1 MALDTL
7 TWTKSTE
14 QSIPCAG
21 ATVTYAEFLDKMKAL
36 IDASTHWNATV
47 TNDTGNNRGYIELSP
62 RSAGVTGGG
71 KLLYAMANTAVAGS
85 AGSERPLQANRLAPW
100 AAATSTLAC
109 TRWVGFAV
117 GAGSVT
123 PSDPWGAT
131 VPTYASPAAWS
142 KFVACGTVVPPA
154 SQAMAIIE
162 SAEAICVYWTHAAN
176 QIAGFVFGKIV
187 ETPDG
192 ASADWGMI
200 LLGASGDAT
209 NSAGGWTSI
218 PNTNTSPPLATAGMQ
233 HSGGSSVRAPGLM
246 LKADGSTYG
255 FGRTSFATLTANDSG
270 AGYSN
275 SSEALLQAI
284 VVAGG
289 LYFSGSSDLL
299 IGVLRQ
305 MRWGPPALRAATG
318 YSNGV
323 KIGVHLNFHASTQQ
337 LGGLWFHDQ
346 R

>member
-1 MALDTL
+1 MALNTL

-14 QSIPCAG
+14 QTIPCAG
-21 ATVTYAEFLDKMKAL
+21 ATVTYAEFLGRMKAL
-36 IDASTHWNATV
+36 IDASANWNATLA
-47 TNDTGNNRGYIELSP
+47 TDAGNNRGYLELSP

-71 KLLYAMANTAVAGS
+71 KLIYAMSNAAVPGA

-100 AAATSTLAC
+100 AAATTGLAC

-117 GAGSVT
+117 GAGAVT
-123 PSDPWGAT
+123 PSDPFSAT
-131 VPTYASPAAWS
+131 VPTYASPAVWS
-142 KFVACGTVVPPA
+142 KLVAHSVAVPPA
-154 SQAMAIIE
+154 SQVMAIIE
-162 SAEAICVYWTHAAN
+162 SAEAVCVYWTVAAN
-176 QIAGFVFGKIV
+176 QVAGFVFGKIV

-192 ASADWGMI
+192 SSADWGLI
-200 LLGASGDAT
+200 VITTGGD
-209 NSAGGWTSI
+209 TSI
-218 PNTNTSPPLATAGMQ
+218 GAAWTGLPSVANLPPLGTAGVQ
-233 HSGGSSVRAPGLM
+233 HSGGSVNRAAGVM
-246 LKADGSTYG
+246 LKADGTLYG
-255 FGRTSFATLTANDSG
+255 FGRTSFSTLAANDSG
-270 AGYSN
+270 AGFAN

-289 LYFSGSSDLL
+289 LYFSGPSDSL

-318 YSNGV
+318 YSNGA
-323 KIGVHLNFHASTQQ
+323 KIGLHLNFHASTQQ